1 MVKLD
6 TARVARD
13 FCASILLGHYR
24 DRETQREGRE
34 RDREIE
40 RGRGER
46 GEREIEGGRGV
57 GGGRVISCGG

>member
-24 DRETQREGRE
+24 DRETQREG
-34 RDREIE
+34 
-40 RGRGER
+40 GGER
-46 GEREIEGGRGV
+46 GERERGGV
-57 GGGRVISCGG
+57 GGEE